1 MISKQ
6 LKTKTFSHFNRFK
19 NEAHVVSPSLP
30 ILYFGDL
37 RAYESS
43 PLKIVTVGKN
53 PSLNEFRLRAT
64 DDYSFV
70 RFPLWN
76 ENTQN
81 LEEALNPYFETQ
93 PLKQWFSAFEPIL
106 NGLGSSYYQG
116 AHPNISLHTDLCS
129 PLATSPTWSLLG
141 SQEKKALYSE
151 GIELWKQLI
160 SELQPDV
167 ILVSVPEHLYVSIF
181 QPEKEELIAFQE
193 KKNGEARKQAYR
205 VWKSSFK
212 LNTKSA
218 KVIFGQAANKPFD
231 TISAEQ
237 KIEIGKACLR

>member
-1 MISKQ
+1 MLSNKLLQ
-6 LKTKTFSHFNRFK
+6 QTLSHFNRFK

-37 RAYESS
+37 RAYEGS

-64 DDYSFV
+64 DDFSFA

-81 LEEALNPYFETQ
+81 LEEALNPYFETK
-93 PLKQWFSAFEPIL
+93 PLKQWFSSFEPIL
-106 NGLGSSYYQG
+106 NGLDASYYAGSGQHT
-116 AHPNISLHTDLCS
+116 ALHTDLCS
-129 PLATSPTWSLLG
+129 PLATDPTWSLLG
-141 SQEKKALYSE
+141 ANHRAELYAE
-151 GIELWKQLI
+151 GLELWKQLME
-160 SELQPDV
+160 ELQPDI